1 MAQNDGPGET
11 TLFIQ
16 KMDGELLGWD
26 QPAARLREALDGDDL
41 VLWAQPVVRL
51 APDSG
56 PDRRAAGSIVMAEVL
71 VRLREVGS
79 RLLPPGDFLPAFE
92 HYGMMVELDRWVL
105 RQALRRLG
113 AGRGVLAAGGG
124 LLAAGGGLTKLS
136 VNVSSQTIEEPG
148 FGAFLAAQ
156 LRMASLDAAALVI
169 EIHENDALDRPGAVQ
184 RFTAELKG
192 IGCGLL
198 LDGFARRSV
207 SFEPLKALRA
217 DYVKVDGTLV
227 RNIRRSAAAT
237 AKLNAILRA
246 GAGAGVEVIA
256 ECAEDDKILSALQL
270 LKVGYAQ
277 GFGVGKPQPID
288 ELLKS

>member
-51 APDSG
+51 EPAPES
-56 PDRRAAGSIVMAEVL
+56 DRRAAGSIVMAEVL
-71 VRLREVGS
+71 VRLREEGS

-92 HYGMMVELDRWVL
+92 HYGMMAELDRWIL

-113 AGRGVLAAGGG
+113 
-124 LLAAGGGLTKLS
+124 AGGGLTKLS

-148 FGAFLAAQ
+148 FAAFVAAQ
-156 LRMASLDAAALVI
+156 LRIASLAAAALVI
-169 EIHENDALDRPGAVQ
+169 EIHENDALDRPGAAQ
-184 RFTAELKG
+184 RFAAELKG

-207 SFEPLKALRA
+207 SFEPLKTLRA

-227 RNIRRSAAAT
+227 RNIRRSAGAAG
-237 AKLNAILRA
+237 KLKAILRA

-256 ECAEDDKILSALQL
+256 ECVEDDKILSALQL

-288 ELLKS
+288 GLLKT

>member
-16 KMDGELLGWD
+16 KMDGELLGWN
-26 QPAARLREALDGDDL
+26 QPAARLREALDGEDL

-51 APDSG
+51 EVDPRPAPG
-56 PDRRAAGSIVMAEVL
+56 IDRRAAGRIVMAEVL
-71 VRLREVGS
+71 VRLREEGS

-92 HYGMMVELDRWVL
+92 HYGMMAELDRWVL

-113 AGRGVLAAGGG
+113 AGGG

-148 FGAFLAAQ
+148 FAVFVAAQ

-169 EIHENDALDRPGAVQ
+169 EIHENDALDRPGAAQ
-184 RFTAELKG
+184 RLAAELKG
-192 IGCGLL
+192 VGCGLL
-198 LDGFARRSV
+198 LDGFARRSM
-207 SFEPLKALRA
+207 SFEPLKMLRA

-227 RNIRRSAAAT
+227 RNIRRSAGAA
-237 AKLNAILRA
+237 AKLKAILRA
-246 GAGAGVEVIA
+246 SAGAGVEVIA
-256 ECAEDDKILSALQL
+256 ECVEDDKILSALQL

-277 GFGVGKPQPID
+277 GFGVGKPQAID

>member
-1 MAQNDGPGET
+1 
-11 TLFIQ
+11 LFIQ

-26 QPAARLREALDGDDL
+26 RPAARLREALDGDDL

-51 APDSG
+51 EPDW
-56 PDRRAAGSIVMAEVL
+56 RAAGSLAMVEVL
-71 VRLREVGS
+71 VRLREDGS
-79 RLLPPGDFLPAFE
+79 RLLPPGDFLPAFA

-113 AGRGVLAAGGG
+113 AG
-124 LLAAGGGLTKLS
+124 GGLTKLS

-148 FGAFLAAQ
+148 FAVFAAAQ

-169 EIHENDALDRPGAVQ
+169 EIHENDALDRPAAAQ
-184 RFTAELKG
+184 RFAAELKG
-192 IGCGLL
+192 VGCGLL

-217 DYVKVDGTLV
+217 DFVKVDGTLV
-227 RNIRRSAAAT
+227 RNIRRSAAA
-237 AKLNAILRA
+237 AGKLKAILRA

-256 ECAEDDKILSALQL
+256 ECVEDDKILSALQL

>member
-26 QPAARLREALDGDDL
+26 QPATRLREALDGEDL

-51 APDSG
+51 EPAPES
-56 PDRRAAGSIVMAEVL
+56 DRRAAGSIVMAEVL
-71 VRLREVGS
+71 VRLREEGS

-92 HYGMMVELDRWVL
+92 HYGMMAELDRWIL

-113 AGRGVLAAGGG
+113 
-124 LLAAGGGLTKLS
+124 AGGGLTKLS

-148 FGAFLAAQ
+148 FAAFVAAQ
-156 LRMASLDAAALVI
+156 LRIASLAAAALVI
-169 EIHENDALDRPGAVQ
+169 EIHENDALDRPGAAQ
-184 RFTAELKG
+184 RFAAELKG

-207 SFEPLKALRA
+207 SFEPLKTLRA

-227 RNIRRSAAAT
+227 RNIRRSAGAAG
-237 AKLNAILRA
+237 KLKAILRA

-256 ECAEDDKILSALQL
+256 ECVEDDKILSALQL

-288 ELLKS
+288 ELLKT

>member
-1 MAQNDGPGET
+1 MAQNDAPGET

-26 QPAARLREALDGDDL
+26 RPAARLREALDGDDL

-51 APDSG
+51 EPAPES
-56 PDRRAAGSIVMAEVL
+56 DRRAAGSIVMAEVL
-71 VRLREVGS
+71 VRLREEGS

-92 HYGMMVELDRWVL
+92 HYGMMAELDRWIL

-113 AGRGVLAAGGG
+113 
-124 LLAAGGGLTKLS
+124 AGGGLTKLS

-148 FGAFLAAQ
+148 FAAFVAAQ
-156 LRMASLDAAALVI
+156 LRIASLAAAALVI
-169 EIHENDALDRPGAVQ
+169 EIHENDALDRPGAAQ
-184 RFTAELKG
+184 RFAAELKG

-207 SFEPLKALRA
+207 SFEPLKTLRA

-227 RNIRRSAAAT
+227 RNIRRSAGAAG
-237 AKLNAILRA
+237 KLKAILRA

-256 ECAEDDKILSALQL
+256 ECVEDDKILSALQL

-288 ELLKS
+288 ELLKT

>member
-1 MAQNDGPGET
+1 MAQNDAPGET

-26 QPAARLREALDGDDL
+26 RPAARLREALDGDDL

-51 APDSG
+51 APDPES
-56 PDRRAAGSIVMAEVL
+56 DRHAAGSIVMAEVL
-71 VRLREVGS
+71 IRLKEEGS

-105 RQALRRLG
+105 RHALRRLG
-113 AGRGVLAAGGG
+113 
-124 LLAAGGGLTKLS
+124 AGGGLTKLS

-148 FGAFLAAQ
+148 FAVFVAAQ
-156 LRMASLDAAALVI
+156 LRIASLDAAALVI
-169 EIHENDALDRPGAVQ
+169 EIHENDALDRPGAAQ
-184 RFTAELKG
+184 RFAAELKG
-192 IGCGLL
+192 IGCRLL

-207 SFEPLKALRA
+207 SFEPLKTLRA

-227 RNIRRSAAAT
+227 RNIRRSAGAAG
-237 AKLNAILRA
+237 KLKAILRA

-256 ECAEDDKILSALQL
+256 ECVEDDKILSALQL

-288 ELLKS
+288 ELLKT

>member
-1 MAQNDGPGET
+1 MAQNDAPGET

-26 QPAARLREALDGDDL
+26 RPAARLREALDGDDL

-51 APDSG
+51 APDPES
-56 PDRRAAGSIVMAEVL
+56 DRHAAGSIVMAEVL
-71 VRLREVGS
+71 IRLKEEGS

-105 RQALRRLG
+105 RHALRRLG
-113 AGRGVLAAGGG
+113 
-124 LLAAGGGLTKLS
+124 AGGGLTKLS

-148 FGAFLAAQ
+148 FAVFVAAQ
-156 LRMASLDAAALVI
+156 LRIASLDAAALVI
-169 EIHENDALDRPGAVQ
+169 EIHENDALDRPGATA
-184 RFTAELKG
+184 RFAAELKG
-192 IGCGLL
+192 VGCGLL

-207 SFEPLKALRA
+207 SFEPLKTLRA

-227 RNIRRSAAAT
+227 RNIRRSAGAAG
-237 AKLNAILRA
+237 KLKAILRA

-256 ECAEDDKILSALQL
+256 ECVEDDKILSALQL

-288 ELLKS
+288 ELLKT

>member
-26 QPAARLREALDGDDL
+26 RPAARLREALDGDDL

-51 APDSG
+51 APA
-56 PDRRAAGSIVMAEVL
+56 PEFDRRAAGSIVMAEVL
-71 VRLREVGS
+71 VRLREEGS

-92 HYGMMVELDRWVL
+92 HYGMMAELDRWVV

-113 AGRGVLAAGGG
+113 AGGGV
-124 LLAAGGGLTKLS
+124 LAAGGGLTKLS
-136 VNVSSQTIEEPG
+136 VNVSSQTIEAPG
-148 FGAFLAAQ
+148 FAVFVAAQ
-156 LRMASLDAAALVI
+156 LRIASLDAAALVI
-169 EIHENDALDRPGAVQ
+169 EIHENDALDRPGAAE
-184 RFTAELKG
+184 RFAAELKG

-207 SFEPLKALRA
+207 SFEPLKTLRA
-217 DYVKVDGTLV
+217 DYVKVDGALV
-227 RNIRRSAAAT
+227 RNIRRSAGAAG
-237 AKLNAILRA
+237 KLKAILRA
-246 GAGAGVEVIA
+246 GAAAGVEVIA
-256 ECAEDDKILSALQL
+256 ECVEDDKILSALQL